1 MSQTCQNCER
11 PLDADFVFCPAC
23 GQKTDT
29 RRLHLREILY
39 DAWAQLTDIDR
50 GLFML
55 LRDLVARPGTV
66 AREYIAGKR
75 KKHFGP
81 LNFYLI
87 VGTILIL
94 MMNATVWLRDS
105 VHGPHLD
112 QVSSLDADLT
122 PPQGRS
128 TVVERTLLPQ
138 DTSHIDPSHAP
149 TRAARIKQRQA
160 AVDAFWTQ
168 YSDLVSIAAA
178 PLLCFFFWL
187 FYRRAGFNYTELL
200 VASLYMIGFTN
211 LIYALVISPVSAVWS
226 PTHRPSQLLVG
237 GFKLFEI
244 GYFTYFYYQFTYD
257 KARRP
262 LLRAAL
268 TSVLVALFWSVLTI
282 SLVTVYMITGFGMD
296 GA

>member
-1 MSQTCQNCER
+1 MMSHSCQNCNQ
-11 PLDADFVFCPAC
+11 PLDVNFVFCPAC

-29 RRLHLREILY
+29 RRLHLREILH
-39 DAWAQLTDIDR
+39 DAWAQFTDIDR
-50 GLFML
+50 GLFTL
-55 LRDLVARPGTV
+55 LRDLVVRPGTV
-66 AREYIAGKR
+66 AREYIAGRR

-94 MMNATVWLRDS
+94 MMNATVWLHDELQQPQHVAKVS
-105 VHGPHLD
+105 SSDVGPATPSNNIDHPIPAQDTAHLD
-112 QVSSLDADLT
+112 
-122 PPQGRS
+122 PK
-128 TVVERTLLPQ
+128 
-138 DTSHIDPSHAP
+138 HAP
-149 TRAARIKQRQA
+149 TRGARIRQRQE
-160 AVDAFWTQ
+160 AVDGFWKQ

-178 PLLCFFFWL
+178 PLLSFFFWL

-211 LIYALVISPVSAVWS
+211 LIYAIVVSPMSAIWS
-226 PTHRPSQLLVG
+226 QTNRPSQLLVG

-268 TSVLVALFWSVLTI
+268 TSVLVALIWSVLTI
-282 SLVTVYMITGFGMD
+282 SLVAVYMITGFGMD
-296 GA
+296 NM